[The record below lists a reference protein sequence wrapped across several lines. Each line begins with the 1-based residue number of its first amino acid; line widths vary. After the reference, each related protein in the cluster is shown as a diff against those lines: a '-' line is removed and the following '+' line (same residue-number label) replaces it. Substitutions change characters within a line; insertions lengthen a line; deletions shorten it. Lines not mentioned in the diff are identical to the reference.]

1 MKIDN
6 QKVATLIYEMF
17 LVDESGKEEV
27 AERATLDQPLIY
39 CHGEGMMLPAFKAA
53 MR

>member
-17 LVDESGKEEV
+17 LVDADGKEEV
-27 AERATLDQPLIY
+27 AERATL
-39 CHGEGMMLPAFKAA
+39 E
-53 MR
+53 